1 MPPLSILDLAFVPE
15 GGTPADALRNTLDLA
30 QHAEK
35 WGYRRFWLAEHHN
48 MVGIASAATAVVI
61 GYVAAGTRTIRVGAG
76 GIMLPNH
83 SPLVIAEQFGTLESL
98 YPGRIDLGLGRA
110 PGTDQRTLLALRR
123 DPMSADRFPD
133 DVVELQQFFEE
144 AQPGQKVQAVP
155 GAGLKVPLWI
165 LGSSLFGAQLAGI
178 LGLPY
183 AFASH
188 FAPAALIP
196 ALQAYRREFK
206 PSKQL
211 ERSYAA
217 AGVNVFAADT
227 DKDARRLFTSAQQS
241 FTRMVRGTRGKLPPP
256 IDDIET
262 FWTPF
267 EKEKASAML
276 NRSFVGSAETVR
288 AGLERF
294 VEETGVDELIVASAI
309 YEHSARLRSY
319 EILSKLRSEE
329 GGKALRIKKDDL
341 RKGMNKAKVDLRER
355 TKDFALSVVRMFSA
369 LPKTTEAQILG
380 RQVLRSAPRSA
391 RIIVRRIGVG
401 AGPSSLP
408 NAAIAFAKLRRRRI
422 GSSCSSEP
430 TLFPRTNLRLC
441 ARNAMN
447 SPLFSSLSSNSRK
460 QLQSNSYS
468 YILLLNWL
476 AEVTIRYQL
485 LAKTSPG

>member
-61 GYVAAGTRTIRVGAG
+61 GYVAAGTQTIRVGAG

-110 PGTDQRTLLALRR
+110 PGTDRRTVLALRR
-123 DPMSADRFPD
+123 DPMSADSFPD
-133 DVVELQQFFEE
+133 DVVELQQLFEE

-211 ERSYAA
+211 EQSYAA
-217 AGVNVFAADT
+217 AGVNVFAAET
-227 DKDARRLFTSAQQS
+227 DNEARRLFTSAQQS
-241 FTRMVRGTRGKLPPP
+241 FTRMVRGTRGRLPPP

-276 NRSFVGSAETVR
+276 SRSFVGSGETVR
-288 AGLERF
+288 VGLENF

-309 YEHSARLRSY
+309 YDHAARLRSY
-319 EILSKLRSEE
+319 EILSEL
-329 GGKALRIKKDDL
+329 
-341 RKGMNKAKVDLRER
+341 
-355 TKDFALSVVRMFSA
+355 
-369 LPKTTEAQILG
+369 
-380 RQVLRSAPRSA
+380 
-391 RIIVRRIGVG
+391 
-401 AGPSSLP
+401 GPS
-408 NAAIAFAKLRRRRI
+408 
-422 GSSCSSEP
+422 
-430 TLFPRTNLRLC
+430 RTG
-441 ARNAMN
+441 
-447 SPLFSSLSSNSRK
+447 
-460 QLQSNSYS
+460 
-468 YILLLNWL
+468 I
-476 AEVTIRYQL
+476 
-485 LAKTSPG
+485 